1 MILKSNLRSG
11 HADISDLRKDPLI
24 QWQHRWYFYLAF
36 LFGFALPT
44 IVPGL
49 LWNDWL
55 GGFCFSGAL
64 RLTIAH
70 HVRLPFWP

>member
-1 MILKSNLRSG
+1 MIFKSDLRSG

-36 LFGFALPT
+36 FFGFALPT

-70 HVRLPFWP
+70 HVRILFWP